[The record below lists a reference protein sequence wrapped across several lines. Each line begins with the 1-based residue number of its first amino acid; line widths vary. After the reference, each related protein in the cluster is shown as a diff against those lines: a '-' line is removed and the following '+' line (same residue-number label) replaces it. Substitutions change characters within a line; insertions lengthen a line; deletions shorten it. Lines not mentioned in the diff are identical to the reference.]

1 MFFSFSKNC
10 IQVFIFCFHLQ
21 ARDLQKSVTVALS
34 KAKSNVFQNVS
45 EHDISSKDSPR
56 EGSLPDSKFEKMLP
70 GQSSESLN
78 LALRYSTQAFQE
90 NSGLYSPSSQTSSVT
105 SSVPDTTFSRP
116 KSRRDLQPSASD
128 VSDADSG
135 MQSMVS
141 PNVGNMDCDR
151 HVSSSDADHS
161 LLNGYAHD
169 NSYPSYKRSSGDY
182 NYQRGVK
189 HMNLTSERETD
200 YDESLRLKLSSMYQA
215 KSGLGIRHSVPLAAI
230 SSTGEDGWSL
240 QHGQDGSFMNSNKY
254 GIPPHK
260 GSYVEFSNSSVE
272 NSPCSAFASEDCD
285 NPLTRTM
292 NEPHIFSRHHF
303 QTNHISQVKLEE
315 ANKHKNIDT
324 GLPNSSDYMLEKEHQ
339 CSDSAST
346 CCSKVGGS
354 SQQTR
359 DKSHLHHQRCAKS
372 YSQCACKHAGKICE
386 SSHSDPC
393 NYKTCSVL
401 SKGLNQFAQN
411 KVTTPLEDIDSPQSP
426 CTVEMS
432 GRISHSCSFQSDGF
446 TAAEE
451 LSATA
456 TVKVFSTRA
465 VSMTCANG
473 SISPQTTSQR
483 PISLSDA
490 SPQSNLRSPLVLAA
504 NVWDKKVQ
512 DIESTFHQLQT
523 QVTIYS
529 LFL

>member
-1 MFFSFSKNC
+1 M
-10 IQVFIFCFHLQ
+10 
-21 ARDLQKSVTVALS
+21 TVALS
-34 KAKSNVFQNVS
+34 KAKSNVFQNAS
-45 EHDISSKDSPR
+45 EHDISSKDSSR
-56 EGSLPDSKFEKMLP
+56 EGTLSDSKLEKMLP

-116 KSRRDLQPSASD
+116 KSRRELQPSASD

-141 PNVGNMDCDR
+141 PNVANVDCDR
-151 HVSSSDADHS
+151 NTTTDVDHS
-161 LLNGYAHD
+161 LLNGYSHD
-169 NSYPSYKRSSGDY
+169 SGSYSSYKRGSADFA
-182 NYQRGVK
+182 YQRNLK
-189 HMNLTSERETD
+189 HVNLPSERDSDFDEPMKSKMNLYQS
-200 YDESLRLKLSSMYQA
+200 KNASS
-215 KSGLGIRHSVPLAAI
+215 IRNSVPLASI
-230 SSTGEDGWSL
+230 SSSGEDSWNVQYSHDIGYI
-240 QHGQDGSFMNSNKY
+240 NSAKY

-260 GSYVEFSNSSVE
+260 VSYVEYSNSSVE

-285 NPLTRTM
+285 NPLARTLT
-292 NEPHIFSRHHF
+292 EQHAFSRHHIQSNHMS
-303 QTNHISQVKLEE
+303 QTKQEE
-315 ANKHKNIDT
+315 ANKHKNIDV
-324 GLPNSSDYMLEKEHQ
+324 SSCSSADYMVDKEHQ
-339 CSDSAST
+339 CIDSSSS
-346 CCSKVGGS
+346 CCSKVTS
-354 SQQTR
+354 SQQAR
-359 DKSHLHHQRCAKS
+359 DKGHVHHPRCSKS
-372 YSQCACKHAGKICE
+372 CTQCTCKHSGKTCE
-386 SSHSDPC
+386 NSDPC

-401 SKGLNQFAQN
+401 SKGLNQYAQS
-411 KVTTPLEDIDSPQSP
+411 KVATPLEDIDSPQSP

-465 VSMTCANG
+465 VSMTCTNG
-473 SISPQTTSQR
+473 ALSPQTSSQR

-490 SPQSNLRSPLVLAA
+490 TPQTNLRSPLVLAA

-523 QVTIYS
+523 QVTI
-529 LFL
+529 FLLIL